1 MAGKT
6 DRVKD
11 SNRFSIISNINR
23 CYVCGTKDNLHIHEV
38 FGGSNRAKSK
48 EYGMVIA
55 LCGPHHNMSNAG
67 IHFNKGLDEHVK
79 KQAEKYWILEYCD
92 KNLSAEEKIK
102 EFIKVFGKNY
112 LEVDEVC

>member
-55 LCGPHHNMSNAG
+55 LCGPHHNMSSAG

-112 LEVDEVC
+112 LEEDEVL